1 MSEDFVTQLRLQLRE
16 AALREERRGP
26 VARRTVRAR
35 RSLPGPAPVAAAL
48 AVALLAL
55 AVALGA
61 LALRGEPEPALLK
74 VIGTYRVAAGLSPLA
89 PGFGAVWTADPIR
102 GEILRIEPATR
113 RVVARIPVR
122 GEARVATGAGA
133 VWAIAGDLQYG
144 GDTGPVRL
152 LRIDPATNRVVARI
166 PMRTPAGVRFA
177 PVELQIDRGV
187 VWAVGLDG
195 ALRID
200 PTRNVPDLYVPLAEK
215 TGDPRGIVT
224 DGDNVWVLTARGRLR
239 VYDARTGRAERE
251 VRVGAP
257 APVYLFWGPPG
268 TLTALTGKNQLA
280 LLERASGRVVWRAAF
295 GEDFGWLL
303 FDDGVLWVQYSGPPT
318 SSASP
323 GPAEPDR
330 LARVDADSGRRLGDV
345 DLPERGV
352 AGMAKVGRD
361 IWVATPD
368 GKIVVVR

>member
-1 MSEDFVTQLRLQLRE
+1 MTEDFVTQLRLQLRE

-35 RSLPGPAPVAAAL
+35 RMLPGPAPVAVAL

-61 LALRGEPEPALLK
+61 LALRGEPEPARLK
-74 VIGTYRVAAGLSPLA
+74 VIGSYRVGAGLSALA
-89 PGFGAVWTADPIR
+89 PGFGSVWTADPVR
-102 GEILRIEPATR
+102 GEILRIDPASR

-144 GDTGPVRL
+144 GDTGPLRL

-166 PMRTPAGVRFA
+166 PMRTPAGARFA
-177 PVELQIDRGV
+177 PIELQVDREV

-200 PTRNVPDLYVPLAEK
+200 PARNVPDLYLPLADK
-215 TGDPRGIVT
+215 TGEPRGIVT
-224 DGDNVWVLTARGRLR
+224 DGDSIWVLTAGGRLR
-239 VYDARTGRAERE
+239 MYDARTGRR
-251 VRVGAP
+251 VRDVRAP
-257 APVYLFWGPPG
+257 AALSLFWGPPG
-268 TLTALTGKNQLA
+268 TLTALTAKNQLA
-280 LLERASGRVVWRAAF
+280 LLERANGRVLWRATF
-295 GEDFGWLL
+295 GEDFGRLL
-303 FDDGVLWVQYSGPPT
+303 FDDEVLWVQFSGPAP

-323 GPAEPDR
+323 ATPDR
-330 LARVDADSGRRLGDV
+330 LARVDAGSGRRLGEV
-345 DLPERGV
+345 DLPEPGV

-361 IWVATPD
+361 LWVATP
-368 GKIVVVR
+368 GGTIVVVR

>member
-1 MSEDFVTQLRLQLRE
+1 
-16 AALREERRGP
+16 
-26 VARRTVRAR
+26 VA
-35 RSLPGPAPVAAAL
+35 GAL

-61 LALRGEPEPALLK
+61 LALRGEPEPAPLK
-74 VIGTYRVAAGLSPLA
+74 VIGSYRVAAGLSPLA

-113 RVVARIPVR
+113 RVVARIPAHD
-122 GEARVATGAGA
+122 EARVATGAGA

-144 GDTGPVRL
+144 GDSGPVRL

-166 PMRTPAGVRFA
+166 PMRTPAGARFA
-177 PVELQIDRGV
+177 PVDLQIDRGV
-187 VWAVGLDG
+187 VWAVGVGG

-200 PTRNVPDLYVPLAEK
+200 PRRNVPDLYVPLADK

-224 DGDNVWVLTARGRLR
+224 DGDRVWVLTARGRLR
-239 VYDARTGRAERE
+239 SYDARTGRADRQ
-251 VRVGAP
+251 VRVRAP
-257 APVYLFWGPPG
+257 AALSLFWGPPG
-268 TLTALTGKNQLA
+268 TLTALISKNELA
-280 LLERASGRVVWRAAF
+280 LLERANGRVVWQAAF
-295 GEDFGWLL
+295 GEDFGRLL
-303 FDDGVLWVQYSGPPT
+303 FDDGVLWVQFSGPVT
-318 SSASP
+318 SSASA

-330 LARVDADSGRRLGDV
+330 LARLDADSGRRLGQV

-361 IWVATPD
+361 LWVATPD